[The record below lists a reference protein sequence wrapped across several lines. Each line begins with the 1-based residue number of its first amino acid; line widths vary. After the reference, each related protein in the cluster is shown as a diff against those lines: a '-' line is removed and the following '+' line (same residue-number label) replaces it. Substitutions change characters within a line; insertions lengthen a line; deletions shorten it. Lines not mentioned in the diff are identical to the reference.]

1 MEVGNLTTGDEV
13 FEAYSNRKG
22 GTDVFAVQANGEIWG
37 CTISYDPD
45 CLSPRLDS
53 PLAKITFSDPQFSHL
68 ADAKSA
74 VAAASSDREDRGVIT
89 IPIWHVGSDLLV
101 GNAASR
107 IQRARKMKAV
117 GEMSC
122 DINRWVALGHGRW
135 TEEEVQKVFEAEL
148 EAFVAWDRGERYF
161 WAIYYPNE
169 EVLDAA
175 GGYVGEASIPL
186 MCADLAMSLD
196 LNSAGFEF

>member
-1 MEVGNLTTGDEV
+1 MEVWNLTTGDEV
-13 FEAYSNRKG
+13 FEAYSNRNG

-122 DINRWVALGHGRW
+122 DIHRWLAL
-135 TEEEVQKVFEAEL
+135 
-148 EAFVAWDRGERYF
+148 
-161 WAIYYPNE
+161 
-169 EVLDAA
+169 
-175 GGYVGEASIPL
+175 
-186 MCADLAMSLD
+186 
-196 LNSAGFEF
+196 